1 MEFRAK
7 NEMLLKWWHTFNG
20 RTRQEN
26 NFNKIKIIYFQL
38 YCKSTE
44 NIEMHFAIIN
54 KLKSLNEYKS
64 GLNMTSTS
72 FTSNPPTKQ
81 LELVIHM
88 KWNDSAYLF
97 IHSLDVCFAG
107 LWWTVALFT
116 DVSSL
121 NCRRR
126 TYSFHAARK
135 ARSVRRVLPP
145 RSPRCRSDCRHHS
158 SLSKLRKGDSCARE
172 FGEQKKKRT
181 RRP

>member
-1 MEFRAK
+1 M
-7 NEMLLKWWHTFNG
+7 N
-20 RTRQEN
+20 
-26 NFNKIKIIYFQL
+26 
-38 YCKSTE
+38 
-44 NIEMHFAIIN
+44 
-54 KLKSLNEYKS
+54 KS
-64 GLNMTSTS
+64 GLNITSTS

-81 LELVIHM
+81 LE
-88 KWNDSAYLF
+88 WNDSAYLF

-116 DVSSL
+116 NVSSL

-158 SLSKLRKGDSCARE
+158 SLSKLRKEDSCAWE

-181 RRP
+181 RRPWKNCKGNEFCSKKHRNKIRLILHRILQLFCTLVKVLA